1 MRVIAGTAKG
11 MKLERPNSTLTRPT
25 TDRIKGAMFNII
37 QFDIEGRRVLDLFSG
52 SGQLGIEALSRGAE
66 STVFV
71 DNREDSIF
79 SINRNLKHTKLA
91 DRATVVNRDVMD
103 FIASSAK
110 NSYGLILMD
119 PPYSTDLLKNAVRN
133 IILFDIL
140 SNGGIIVCESALQ
153 DTVGTI
159 TEPYKIRKEY
169 KYGDKK
175 LTVIIKECQ

>member
-11 MKLERPNSTLTRPT
+11 MKLERPDSILTRPT

-52 SGQLGIEALSRGAE
+52 SGQLGIEALSRGAK
-66 STVFV
+66 SAAFV
-71 DNREDSIF
+71 DSRADSIEV
-79 SINRNLKHTKLA
+79 INKNLRHTKLA
-91 DRATVVNRDVMD
+91 EHAQVVSRDVLE
-103 FIASSAK
+103 FVASSAA
-110 NSYGLILMD
+110 NSYELILMD
-119 PPYSTDLLKNAVRN
+119 PPYSTDLLKNTVRS

-140 SNGGIIVCESALQ
+140 SNGGIIICESALQ
-153 DTVGTI
+153 DSVGTI
-159 TEPYKIRKEY
+159 SEPYKIRKEY